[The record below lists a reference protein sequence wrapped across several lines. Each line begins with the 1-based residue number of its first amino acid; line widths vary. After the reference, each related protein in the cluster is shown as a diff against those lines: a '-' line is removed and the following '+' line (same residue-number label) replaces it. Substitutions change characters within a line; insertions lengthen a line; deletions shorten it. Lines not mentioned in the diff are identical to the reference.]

1 MVSLFLLIYKNVI
14 NDNYDQMLFT
24 QFLVCKLN
32 ETDHGQTNEMKSDVF
47 LLTKNDPKIWI
58 IMGRAGIF
66 RKAK

>member
-1 MVSLFLLIYKNVI
+1 MVSLFLLISKNVI

-58 IMGRAGIF
+58 IMGRAGNF